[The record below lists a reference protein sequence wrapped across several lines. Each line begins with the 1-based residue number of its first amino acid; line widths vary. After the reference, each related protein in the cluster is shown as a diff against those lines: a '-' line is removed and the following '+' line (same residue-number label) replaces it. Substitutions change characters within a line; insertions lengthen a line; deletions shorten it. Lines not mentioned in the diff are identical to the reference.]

1 VGWWYL
7 EQEDSSEVPF
17 CHGGGHGAHL
27 TWPAAEVHSTVGMV
41 VALELSGGRAA
52 WNLHWKAT
60 VGALAQ
66 GGRAK
71 FAGKRAEGVAH

>member
-1 VGWWYL
+1 
-7 EQEDSSEVPF
+7 
-17 CHGGGHGAHL
+17 
-27 TWPAAEVHSTVGMV
+27 V

-71 FAGKRAEGVAH
+71 FAGKRVEGVAHWRHRRAEEQRRQWSSGGGGGGELVRRGG